1 MTVKVVLCIEKN
13 WALAAMERVE
23 TKPVMQSIHK
33 VEGDENGRGVVSTSV
48 WSSVNRQHRV
58 AYVVNIVWI

>member
-48 WSSVNRQHRV
+48 
-58 AYVVNIVWI
+58 